1 MNFVT
6 GLLVLCRISQD
17 YATGGVFMAGA
28 GGLYSFIGSA
38 SSRLAR
44 PLLPCTDPE
53 VRKQHTDFTD
63 MPLVGIAGQHNS
75 FVVADLGNP
84 RNCQK
89 STLCLFGVQACKA
102 QHISCH

>member
-53 VRKQHTDFTD
+53 VRKKHFTAD
-63 MPLVGIAGQHNS
+63 MPLVSIAGRYNS
-75 FVVADLGNP
+75 LFVADFDGSPGN
-84 RNCQK
+84 C
-89 STLCLFGVQACKA
+89 
-102 QHISCH
+102 